1 MAVPEDV
8 VHGIKVM
15 AKESLRQIKAN
26 EAETKKLVD
35 TDIPI
40 AGQHVNWLD
49 SYGNRHPDAPPEA
62 PAPKGNMKRIEGD
75 ALSMTTAIRAR
86 RRADKKKLGRK

>member
-49 SYGNRHPDAPPEA
+49 SYGNRHPDAPPESS
-62 PAPKGNMKRIEGD
+62 PK
-75 ALSMTTAIRAR
+75 L
-86 RRADKKKLGRK
+86 L